1 MEIGTGGEWR
11 GGEHEEV
18 IDCKGIRGEG
28 EREEGG
34 EGRYNNCW

>member
-1 MEIGTGGEWR
+1 MEIGTGGEWI
-11 GGEHEEV
+11 GGEHQKV

-34 EGRYNNCW
+34 EI